1 MEPSLFI
8 ERGRGQR
15 VVCEGAGVRG
25 EDVDGAEAA
34 EGDGA
39 VVVEEVAAPAAAV
52 VPTVGS
58 DSDDARLLKPI
69 LGDEK
74 VNVFLKLDLILLNQS
89 AVLTLDEAEEKAEIE
104 QSSSAS

>member
-1 MEPSLFI
+1 MTPPTQSDAKFAPAAPA
-8 ERGRGQR
+8 
-15 VVCEGAGVRG
+15 AGVDDTFG
-25 EDVDGAEAA
+25 FGADFIIDDDGAEAA

-69 LGDEK
+69 LGDE
-74 VNVFLKLDLILLNQS
+74 
-89 AVLTLDEAEEKAEIE
+89 
-104 QSSSAS
+104 